1 MSSAVY
7 DEFDLLIRYNGDV
20 VFPVE
25 VALLEA
31 GLIRATLD
39 SDTFD
44 FTFWT
49 LLEAALVDD
58 KQALFGAT
66 IHEVAADGVATN
78 LPYDAQQAL
87 AGIRPELESIQK
99 LNKVRNNTEFVR
111 LKNRV
116 EAVLKDQKIVRG
128 ITIRKRVRTAFGHI
142 IALAVLWAIY
152 TAFQSFVKNM
162 VISPIFARIQPGL
175 EAADSV
181 FKGIITSAEE
191 ANSVVS
197 EAIATRSRRN
207 GELDQKKLQ
216 INMRT
221 TLNKLS
227 ASFDGVL
234 DPANA
239 ALYLTAPSILST
251 AMSPII
257 HFAVTHMHNAVQ
269 SHVDKCL
276 ADVKHLFE
284 PSYTI
289 YNVALRCQAELR
301 SLPNTVEMEA
311 NVIIQDMID
320 QSILALAG
328 ALKNYVDFSGMT
340 DGIPLTIKGSLFSII
355 IFNGIKKWKDAPRL
369 AAQDADKMARDFAE
383 EVVARKRDGSAVSTV
398 QRALEIA
405 VEFKPSTAERIRQFA
420 YGV

>member
-25 VALLEA
+25 VALLES
-31 GLIRATLD
+31 GLIRATID
-39 SDTFD
+39 SETFD

-99 LNKVRNNTEFVR
+99 LNRVRNNTEFVR

-128 ITIRKRVRTAFGHI
+128 ITVRKRVRTAFGHF
-142 IALAVLWAIY
+142 IALVVLWIIY
-152 TAFQSFVKNM
+152 RAFQSFVKNN

-191 ANSVVS
+191 ANAVVS
-197 EAIATRSRRN
+197 EVIATRSKRN
-207 GELDQKKLQ
+207 DKLDPTALQ
-216 INMRT
+216 INMRK
-221 TLNKLS
+221 TLNTLS
-227 ASFDGVL
+227 NSVDGVL
-234 DPANA
+234 DTANA
-239 ALYLTAPSILST
+239 ALYLTAPPILSI
-251 AMSPII
+251 AMPPITRL
-257 HFAVTHMHNAVQ
+257 AVTHMHNAVQ

-289 YNVALRCQAELR
+289 YNVALRCQAELH
-301 SLPNTVEMEA
+301 SLPKTVEMEA
-311 NVIIQDMID
+311 NVIIQDVID
-320 QSILALAG
+320 QSILTLAD
-328 ALKNYVDFSGMT
+328 ALKNYVNFSGMT
-340 DGIPLTIKGSLFSII
+340 DGIPLAIKGSLFSII
-355 IFNGIKKWKDAPRL
+355 IFNGIKTFKDAPRL

-383 EVVARKRDGSAVSTV
+383 EVVARKRDGSAASTV
-398 QRALEIA
+398 QHALEIA
-405 VEFKPSTAERIRQFA
+405 VKFKPSTVERIRQFA